1 MKKYLIGGFLI
12 LHLINNEVLSW
23 IVLAITAWIFF
34 IKIVPQLLEG
44 TK

>member
-1 MKKYLIGGFLI
+1 MKKYFVGGLLI
-12 LHLINNEVLSW
+12 LQLINNEVLSW